1 MALPEKICILPW
13 VSIETSPVGTARPCC
28 LAKEEIYYHDPIDDS
43 KIKYNLKDH
52 TLEEIYHS
60 QYMQILRRDFLYGQ
74 KPETCQ
80 RCWDEEAAGRVS
92 KRINSRIKLKDY
104 SDQIDFNNLNP
115 DQLWFID
122 LKLGNICNLKCRIC
136 GSWSSSKWA
145 QEEVHYSVRNH
156 EIEGKEYDKKT
167 HLAYT
172 FLKNGAWPRESEVF
186 WDNLKTLLPN
196 IKYFEFTGGE
206 PFLIEQHFELLRY
219 AVEQGYSKNID
230 IHYNTNGTV
239 FPEQAELWSNFK
251 HVEIAFSIDNTEKR
265 FEYERYGADWDL
277 VQENIKK
284 FTAMR
289 SAKISTQLCITINIQ
304 NVYYLSEICDWIESQ
319 KFDDIY
325 FNMLHDPWHM
335 NVGCMTDSAKKL
347 VIDRLTEHNFS
358 SKYKAEIMR
367 IIKFITNGE
376 SSDGSVFVGKMT
388 QTDAYRKQS
397 LLDTHKEIAEAMG
410 YGKA

>member
-1 MALPEKICILPW
+1 MSLPEKICMLPW
-13 VSIETSPVGTARPCC
+13 VSIETSPIGTVRPCC
-28 LAKEEIYYHDPIDDS
+28 LAKDEITKPDGS
-43 KIKYNLKDH
+43 KYSLREN

-60 QYMQILRRDFLYGQ
+60 DYMQDLRKDFLAGN
-74 KPETCQ
+74 KPATCQ
-80 RCWDEEAAGRVS
+80 RCWDEEAAGRTS
-92 KRINSRIKLKDY
+92 KRINSRIRLKEY
-104 SDQIDFNNLNP
+104 YNSVDFQNINP
-115 DQLWFID
+115 NQLWFID

-145 QEEVHYSVRNH
+145 KEEIDYIPELLDR
-156 EIEGKEYDKKT
+156 KT

-172 FLKNGAWPRESEVF
+172 YLKDGAWPRESGVF

-219 AVEQGYSKNID
+219 AVEQGYSKNIE

-251 HVEIAFSIDNTEKR
+251 HVEIAVSIDNVDAR
-265 FEYERYGADWDL
+265 FEYERYGAEWEL
-277 VQENIKK
+277 VQENIAK

-289 SAKISTQLCITINIQ
+289 SNKISTQLCLTVNIQ
-304 NVYYLSEICDWIESQ
+304 NIYYLPELCDWILTQ
-319 KFDDIY
+319 IFDHIY

-335 NVGCMTDSAKKL
+335 CISKMTPKAQEL
-347 VIDRLTEHNFS
+347 VIDRLSNHEFNP
-358 SKYKAEIMR
+358 KYRAEIMR
-367 IIKFITNGE
+367 IVKFIKNGE
-376 SSDGSVFVGKMT
+376 GSDGIVFVGKMT

-397 LLDTHKEIAEAMG
+397 FLDSHEEIAKAMG
-410 YGKA
+410 YGQA

>member
-1 MALPEKICILPW
+1 MSLPDKICMLPW
-13 VSIETSPVGTARPCC
+13 ISIETSPIGTARPCC
-28 LAKEEIYYHDPIDDS
+28 LAKDEITKIDGS
-43 KIKYNLKDH
+43 KYSLRE
-52 TLEEIYHS
+52 TPLEEIYHS
-60 QYMQILRRDFLYGQ
+60 TYMQNLRQDFLAGN
-74 KPETCQ
+74 KPATCN
-80 RCWDEEAAGRVS
+80 RCWDEEAAGRTS
-92 KRINSRIKLKDY
+92 KRINSRIRLKEY
-104 SDQIDFNNLNP
+104 YNLVDFQNINP

-145 QEEVHYSVRNH
+145 KEEIDYIPELLDR
-156 EIEGKEYDKKT
+156 KT

-172 FLKNGAWPRESEVF
+172 YLRDGAWPRESEVF

-219 AVEQGYSKNID
+219 AVEQGYSKNIE

-251 HVEIAFSIDNTEKR
+251 HVEIAVSIDNVDAR
-265 FEYERYGADWDL
+265 FEYERYGAEWEL
-277 VQENIKK
+277 VQENIAK

-289 SAKISTQLCITINIQ
+289 SNKISTQLCLTVNIQ
-304 NVYYLSEICDWIESQ
+304 NIYYLPELCDWILTQ
-319 KFDDIY
+319 IFDHIY

-335 NVGCMTDSAKKL
+335 CISKMTPKAQEL
-347 VIDRLTEHNFS
+347 VIDRLSNHEFNP
-358 SKYKAEIMR
+358 KYRAEIMR
-367 IIKFITNGE
+367 IVKFIKNGE
-376 SSDGSVFVGKMT
+376 GSDGIVFVGKMT

-397 LLDTHKEIAEAMG
+397 FLDSHEEIAKAMG
-410 YGKA
+410 YGQA

>member
-1 MALPEKICILPW
+1 MSLPDKICILPW
-13 VSIETSPVGTARPCC
+13 VSIETSPIGTARPCC
-28 LAKEEIYYHDPIDDS
+28 LAKDEITKSDGT
-43 KIKYNLKDH
+43 KYTLKET

-60 QYMQILRRDFLYGQ
+60 DYMRNLRQQFLDGE
-74 KPETCQ
+74 KPSTCQ
-80 RCWDEEAAGRVS
+80 RCWDEEAAGRTS
-92 KRINSRIKLKDY
+92 KRINSKIRLKEYY
-104 SDQIDFNNLNP
+104 SQIDWTTTDP

-145 QEEVHYSVRNH
+145 KEEIDYVPELKNR
-156 EIEGKEYDKKT
+156 KE

-172 FLKNGAWPRESEVF
+172 FLTEGSWPRENELF
-186 WDNLKTLLPN
+186 WENLRTLLPN

-219 AVEQGYSKNID
+219 AVERGYSKNIE

-239 FPEQAELWSNFK
+239 FPEAAELWNHFR
-251 HVEIAFSIDNTEKR
+251 HVEIAFSIDNVGDR
-265 FEYERYGADWDL
+265 FEYERYGANWNE
-277 VQENIKK
+277 VQENLKK

-289 SAKISTQLCITINIQ
+289 SPKIATQLCTTVNIQ
-304 NVYYLSEICDWIESQ
+304 NVYYLPELCDWILWQE
-319 KFDDIY
+319 FDHIY

-335 NVGCMTDSAKKL
+335 CISNLTEDAKQL
-347 VIDRLTEHNFS
+347 VINKLTSHPFRDKFKS
-358 SKYKAEIMR
+358 EIMR
-367 IIKFITNGE
+367 IVKFIQNGKG
-376 SSDGSVFVGKMT
+376 SDGQVFRGKMT

-410 YGKA
+410 YVRK